1 MGGEVRR
8 AQIFMRMCFLEA
20 VCSLSAGQQIWGKRE
35 HCQNGSDGKQEIEA
49 VETERRREI

>member
-1 MGGEVRR
+1 MRR

-49 VETERRREI
+49 VEKKGEERFKVG